1 MGKRVPSCAGWVTIH
16 PTLLFRYDVFSLYSL
31 HLTLQ
36 LTMSHLTV
44 SFDFSQ
50 NRKCAAM
57 R

>member
-1 MGKRVPSCAGWVTIH
+1 MGKRVPSCVGWVTIH
-16 PTLLFRYDVFSLYSL
+16 PTLLFRYHVFSLYNH

-36 LTMSHLTV
+36 LTVSHLTA